1 MIMLIDKYNDKIIT
15 IIVLVTVANVSSHVS
30 KQ

>member
-1 MIMLIDKYNDKIIT
+1 MLIDKYNDKIIT